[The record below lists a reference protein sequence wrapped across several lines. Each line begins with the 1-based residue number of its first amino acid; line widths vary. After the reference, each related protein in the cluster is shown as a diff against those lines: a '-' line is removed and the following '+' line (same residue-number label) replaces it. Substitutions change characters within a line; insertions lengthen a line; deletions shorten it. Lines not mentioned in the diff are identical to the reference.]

1 MVGLMKVINVKVLDE
16 KQFKSV
22 LNDLVKGLSISQ
34 VAKKYGIAEITVY
47 KYIQKAK
54 DKNMLKRE
62 YEIDYVKKGRW

>member
-1 MVGLMKVINVKVLDE
+1 MKVINVKVLDE